1 MQKNTSLSDKLQQHE
16 FEYRAGAWE
25 EMESLLNA
33 ATPITQNNRTLSIH
47 KWLKYL
53 GVAAVMG
60 AIVFFYNNTKQE
72 SVTKHNDI
80 SQEKMPDIATP
91 NDTPI
96 KVTELQ
102 NADEIATEQSE
113 TKAMGIKKSA
123 NTNKLSST
131 NTNKVST
138 ESSLKTHQSSQND
151 GYAEPVDDSKVYR
164 ENKNHKHAHQITD
177 ENSKAPAASD
187 LHH

>member
-1 MQKNTSLSDKLQQHE
+1 MEKNTSLSDKLQQHE

-60 AIVFFYNNTKQE
+60 AIVFFYNDTRKE
-72 SVTKHNDI
+72 SVTKQNDI
-80 SQEKMPDIATP
+80 SQEKMPEVSNP

-96 KVTELQ
+96 NVTAVSNEDKTASVQL
-102 NADEIATEQSE
+102 E
-113 TKAMGIKKSA
+113 TKAIGEKKNA
-123 NTNKLSST
+123 NTNKLSSAMLHKLSAE
-131 NTNKVST
+131 NSVNA
-138 ESSLKTHQSSQND
+138 HQSQNNS
-151 GYAEPVDDSKVYR
+151 YAEPVDDSKVYR
-164 ENKNHKHAHQITD
+164 ENKNHKHAHQVTD